1 MGFEKIF
8 VALDSSDSSHAVF
21 SAALELAKFKGATL
35 MLYHCLSQDTLAES
49 MVSMPVELGL
59 SPELLDPTFQMTAE
73 SIEQHLEQARA
84 MLDRYCQSAIRQ
96 GVAADCD
103 VGVGAAGECIRQAA
117 KAWGA
122 DTIAIGRRGRTGLA
136 EALLGSVS
144 NYVVHHAPCWVLV
157 IPLAG
162 EVAV

>member
-8 VALDSSDSSHAVF
+8 VALDSSDSSQVVF

-35 MLYHCLSQDTLAES
+35 MLYHCLSNDRLAES
-49 MVSMPVELGL
+49 MATMPVELGL
-59 SPELLDPTFQMTAE
+59 SPELLDPTFQIGAE
-73 SIEQHLEQARA
+73 NIARQVEQARA
-84 MLDRYCQSAIRQ
+84 MLDRYCQTAIAR
-96 GVAADCD
+96 GVAAEFD
-103 VGVGAAGECIRQAA
+103 VGVGAPGESACEAA
-117 KAWGA
+117 RAWGA

-144 NYVVHHAPCWVLV
+144 NYVVHHARCWVLV